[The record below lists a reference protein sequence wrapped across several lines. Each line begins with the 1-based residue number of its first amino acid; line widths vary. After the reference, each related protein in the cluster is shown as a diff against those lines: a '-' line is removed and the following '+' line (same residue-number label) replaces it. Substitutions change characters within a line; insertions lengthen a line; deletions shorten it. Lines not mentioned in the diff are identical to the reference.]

1 MKKMFEIFK
10 TYLFFSGYDEGRPY
24 LVDTIFYKN
33 EWWLVSS
40 WLESNDKKQKIPE
53 RLVRL
58 TGLRFQEVDDE
69 RYRFLLNNAIPK
81 SVFDGKKQDGYVI
94 ASYPVLDDIHVSGS
108 VH

>member
-1 MKKMFEIFK
+1 MEIFK
-10 TYLFFSGYDEGRPY
+10 THLFFSGHDEVHPY

-40 WLESNDKKQKIPE
+40 WIESNDKTEKIPE

-58 TGLRFQEVDDE
+58 SGLRYQEVVGKE
-69 RYRFLLNNAIPK
+69 YRFLLNNAIPK
-81 SVFDGKKQDGYVI
+81 SVFDGKKQEGYVI
-94 ASYPVLDDIHVSGS
+94 SSYPVLEEIRGSKS